1 MKRVIIDTSVWSEA
15 LRRKKNT
22 INSSETIIRKIIEK
36 DIEILLLGIILQEIL
51 SGISNEKLY
60 YEIKKILDD
69 FVYLETTKN
78 DYIYASELSNKCR
91 SNGIKAGSIDYLI
104 ASTTIQNDLHL
115 VTYDKDF
122 VNISKY
128 TDLKIFDIDNF
139 LKNSS

>member
-60 YEIKKILDD
+60 NEIKKILDD

-78 DYIYASELSNKCR
+78 DYIYASELSSKCR

-128 TDLKIFDIDNF
+128 TDLKIFDIENF

>member
-60 YEIKKILDD
+60 NEIKKILDD

-104 ASTTIQNDLHL
+104 ASTTIQNDLYL

>member
-60 YEIKKILDD
+60 NEIKKILDD
-69 FVYLETTKN
+69 FVYLKTTKN

-104 ASTTIQNDLHL
+104 ASTTIQNDLYL